1 MHLASTQPQTGTARR
16 AGWIRLALAAL
27 PVLVASVAPV
37 LAQQPGNIFDAS
49 DQTLGNGL
57 KAFIRYMRNFFFLLG
72 FIFLAL
78 MGWNI
83 ANNKPWGNKLAGVLG
98 SGYSAHDPAGLAT
111 FFLQQAAMVG
121 AATLALVILIP
132 WLKQLMRGV
141 R

>member
-83 ANNKPWGNKLAGVLG
+83 ANNKPWGNKLAGAVFCWGFAAIG
-98 SGYSAHDPAGLAT
+98 SLIYT
-111 FFLQQAAMVG
+111 FTQGEDVDLD
-121 AATLALVILIP
+121 TDL
-132 WLKQLMRGV
+132 
-141 R
+141 